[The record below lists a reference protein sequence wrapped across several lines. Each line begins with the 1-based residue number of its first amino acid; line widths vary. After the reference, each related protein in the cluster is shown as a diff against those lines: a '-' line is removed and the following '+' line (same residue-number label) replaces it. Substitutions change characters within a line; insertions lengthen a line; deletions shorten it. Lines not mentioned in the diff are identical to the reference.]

1 MSDMTSVDNKKVLQI
16 LDAATS
22 IFLTHGFSAAT
33 TDMIQ
38 REARVSKS
46 TIYACFSNKEAMFAA
61 VIERE
66 CSVMASTIRA
76 IDTAPG
82 NISRTLSDIGM
93 SYLDIV
99 LSPSGLALYRVAIA
113 EAPRFTELGR
123 QFYKAGPKAVT
134 AVIVDRLNDALQAGE
149 IDVHTIGVEG
159 AAALFISMVRGE
171 AQMEVLTH
179 PESRPSLVQKEV
191 WVDRAVNTFLAAFGH
206 ISRQTD

>member
-1 MSDMTSVDNKKVLQI
+1 MSDMTSVDNKKVLQV

-82 NISRTLSDIGM
+82 NISRTLTDIGM

-113 EAPRFTELGR
+113 EAPRFAELGR
-123 QFYKAGPKAVT
+123 QFYKAGPKAVI
-134 AVIVDRLNDALQAGE
+134 AVVIDRLNDALQAGE
-149 IDVHTIGVEG
+149 IDVQTIGVEG

-171 AQMEVLTH
+171 GQMEVLTH
-179 PESRPSLVQKEV
+179 PESRPSLAQKEL
-191 WVDRAVNTFLAAFGH
+191 WVKRAVDTFLAAFGQ
-206 ISRQTD
+206 SKS